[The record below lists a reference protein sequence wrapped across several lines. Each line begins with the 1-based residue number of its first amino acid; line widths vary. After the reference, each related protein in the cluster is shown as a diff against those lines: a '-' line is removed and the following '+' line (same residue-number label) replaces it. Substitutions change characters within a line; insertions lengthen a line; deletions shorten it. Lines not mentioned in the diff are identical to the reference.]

1 MNQYNTTGHLTKDPE
16 LATTPNGVAVCR
28 VRLAVDGAGR
38 GLDDDGRPKV
48 GYVNVTEFGPRAMAA
63 AEYLKKGS
71 LVAVSGRLEWR
82 DWEDDNG
89 RRREAHQVVGEIK
102 FLANLR
108 TAAERGRQVEQRQE
122 QAVDASTEPTGS
134 AGRQPPEPA
143 ADQLAARE
151 FAPET
156 PSAIAGIER

>member
-38 GLDDDGRPKV
+38 GLDDNGRPNV
-48 GYVNVTEFGPRAMAA
+48 GYVNVTEFGPRATAA

-71 LVAVSGRLEWR
+71 LVAVSGRMEWH
-82 DWEDDNG
+82 DWEDENG
-89 RRREAHQVVGEIK
+89 RRREAHQIVGEIK

-108 TAAERGRQVEQRQE
+108 TAQERGREVEQRHE
-122 QAVDASTEPTGS
+122 QTVEQSAEPPGL
-134 AGRQPPEPA
+134 ADRELA
-143 ADQLAARE
+143 APVAEQLAARASA
-151 FAPET
+151 AP
-156 PSAIAGIER
+156 AAVAGIER